1 MKKLAEEAIN
11 NQDGLFKDVA
21 GEEREETIND
31 FRERLPYE
39 VPEELNA
46 AVLLDIDA
54 ELSTNGDKLSD
65 AEILAEVRGEAIQ
78 EEEEE
83 EEEGDIDLVYDES
96 SAPPSAFE
104 VEKAIDVLQQF
115 TPFCD
120 KGENLL
126 ETLSK
131 VNTYSQRAIAKRKK
145 QKTIKDYFKL

>member
-11 NQDGLFKDVA
+11 NQDGPFKDVA
-21 GEEREETIND
+21 GEEREETINE

-83 EEEGDIDLVYDES
+83 EEGDIDLVYDES

-104 VEKAIDVLQQF
+104 VEKAIEVLQQF
-115 TPFCD
+115 TVFCD
-120 KGENLL
+120 EGEDLL
-126 ETLSK
+126 EALSK
-131 VNTYSQRAIAKRKK
+131 GNTYSQRA
-145 QKTIKDYFKL
+145 